1 MVEQITHRLTYSK
14 YDSIESLSDEDQKL
28 VRKAQEAMDTA
39 YAPYSNFQVGC
50 AILLEDNEVVIGSN
64 QENSAYPS
72 GLCAERVALFHIGTT
87 NKPIKTIAVATR
99 KEINGRP
106 IAPCGSCRQVMV
118 EFANR
123 QEGRI
128 ELIMYSGSSVL
139 KFDNVLNLMP
149 LSFGPDD
156 LK

>member
-1 MVEQITHRLTYSK
+1 MAERITETLSYSK
-14 YDSIESLSDEDQKL
+14 FNSFDEVSQEEQDLIKQ
-28 VRKAQEAMDTA
+28 AQAAMDTA

-50 AILLEDNEVVIGSN
+50 AIQLSDNSVVIGSN
-64 QENSAYPS
+64 QENAAYPS

-87 NKPIKTIAVATR
+87 GKVIKRIAVATR

-123 QEGRI
+123 QEEAI
-128 ELIMYSGSSVL
+128 ELLMYSGSSVL
-139 KFDNVLNLMP
+139 HFENVLTLMP
-149 LSFGPDD
+149 LSFGSQD